1 MSGETRFAFDKQFI
15 LDYDVA
21 VSLEAASRQS
31 SGPSS
36 SAQSSSGTASAL
48 TQKSKSKAQQ
58 ESNLVKCHKCKKNV
72 DLKQMRVHV
81 GVHIMK
87 GEISNCCG
95 FCGQQNRC
103 ENVLVESS
111 KGKGRDYYKV
121 ASKCD
126 YFVHWA
132 KVPQFSARMPCSNTL
147 VHCLVCKASIWTY
160 NAHDHYSRCH
170 PDFEAPVLVT
180 AEEEKKMKKKK

>member
-1 MSGETRFAFDKQFI
+1 MQNCCTSH
-15 LDYDVA
+15 
-21 VSLEAASRQS
+21 
-31 SGPSS
+31 PS
-36 SAQSSSGTASAL
+36 
-48 TQKSKSKAQQ
+48 
-58 ESNLVKCHKCKKNV
+58 LVKCHKCKQNV
-72 DLKQMRVHV
+72 DLKQMGVHV

-111 KGKGRDYYKV
+111 KGKGKDYYKV
-121 ASKCD
+121 TSNCD

-147 VHCLVCKASIWTY
+147 VHCLACKASIWTY

-170 PDFEAPVLVT
+170 PKFEAPVLVT
-180 AEEEKKMKKKK
+180 AEEENKMKKKK